1 MPAKS
6 STFYSL
12 AVRHYVFVL
21 PPLILLLR
29 FATRKQDIFSPPPL
43 SLGSWQCN
51 ISVFTILAALF
62 VLLLILYFF
71 VPLLSPK
78 IKISPQG
85 IYILH
90 ANRLFTWDEISGASH
105 VVIPKWQ
112 LAGDE
117 NWFDWEKTLII
128 HRYQQAS
135 VAIPDISIF
144 SLWAC
149 KKYSPGLKTNLLT
162 QGIASII
169 YSAWWLPF
177 LYFLYTA
184 DWNLI
189 LSINMLNVIGLVCIV
204 GIFYWLILPYSI
216 CIMENK
222 RWHIRIPCQRQA
234 EHTAYYLI
242 SKQ

>member
-1 MPAKS
+1 MFCNDTLPAERRRFPCPLKALPF
-6 STFYSL
+6 T
-12 AVRHYVFVL
+12 VRPSGIMYLSCRLWFFC
-21 PPLILLLR
+21 

-43 SLGSWQCN
+43 ALGSWQCN
-51 ISVFTILAALF
+51 ISVFTILTALLA
-62 VLLLILYFF
+62 LLLILYFF

-78 IKISPQG
+78 IKIGPQG

-105 VVIPKWQ
+105 VVIPQWQ

-169 YSAWWLPF
+169 YSAW
-177 LYFLYTA
+177 
-184 DWNLI
+184 
-189 LSINMLNVIGLVCIV
+189 
-204 GIFYWLILPYSI
+204 
-216 CIMENK
+216 
-222 RWHIRIPCQRQA
+222 
-234 EHTAYYLI
+234 
-242 SKQ
+242 